1 MPLAALRRWPVAS
14 TAWEGWLASASNLSG
29 ARPETLLRLMHERP
43 SLRPLAPLL
52 GVLAAM
58 WLAALA
64 LLAEHLL

>member
-1 MPLAALRRWPVAS
+1 L
-14 TAWEGWLASASNLSG
+14 SNSP
-29 ARPETLLRLMHERP
+29 ARDPRFHFDMEERP

-64 LLAEHLL
+64 LIAQQLV

>member
-1 MPLAALRRWPVAS
+1 MRGAGVESLRRAMQDVHLP
-14 TAWEGWLASASNLSG
+14 T
-29 ARPETLLRLMHERP
+29 HQRP

-64 LLAEHLL
+64 LLAEHVL

>member
-1 MPLAALRRWPVAS
+1 
-14 TAWEGWLASASNLSG
+14 
-29 ARPETLLRLMHERP
+29 MHERP

-64 LLAEHLL
+64 MLAQHLV